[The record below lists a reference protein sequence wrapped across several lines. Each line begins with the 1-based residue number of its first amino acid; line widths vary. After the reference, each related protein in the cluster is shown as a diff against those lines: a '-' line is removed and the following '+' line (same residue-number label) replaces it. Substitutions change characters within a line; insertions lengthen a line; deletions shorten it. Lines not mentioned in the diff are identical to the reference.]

1 MSRLATLLLAVLIFQ
16 PTAALSGEFG
26 VDIRFSN
33 HEVETIRAYYREH
46 GAPAH
51 GGGKK
56 AKGLPP
62 GIAKNLQRG
71 KTLPPGIARQ
81 ALPGALLGKLPP
93 APDGYERIVLAGK
106 ILLVETATQ
115 VIHDV
120 LSEVILN

>member
-1 MSRLATLLLAVLIFQ
+1 MAKLFPLVIAVFALW
-16 PTAALSGEFG
+16 PAAAMAGEIG

-33 HEVETIRAYYREH
+33 HEIETIRAYYRDHE
-46 GAPAH
+46 APGQA
-51 GGGKK
+51 GGKK
-56 AKGLPP
+56 SKGLPP

-93 APDGYERIVLAGK
+93 APDGYERIILAGK

-120 LSEVILN
+120 LADVILN